1 MEHGQERDAF
11 CTHFEGA
18 SDCPNFGQGFAANA
32 FSRAVT
38 EERAGTPYIQV
49 IERRPISRHW
59 GLSNGEIKV
68 ASEVAHLFDTLGHS
82 LAYAVVSDCLRPER
96 EVRALVREFKNDL
109 VQQQARAGLPRYWAD
124 MGEAETGYHANIL
137 LVAPKVRTQRFI
149 ERLQGRAAFAGSD
162 VLHIQVWQGS
172 AQRFVSYCSEER
184 TPQAAFMPGLALKPR
199 KPGSHPLG
207 EGGGDRVRLSRELK
221 RDLLEMGRI
230 RPWKRTYA
238 SRALPRPEG
247 VLVKVAEPDPRGL
260 FGELPEQQRPARD
273 WVRKSRPRLKLVVP
287 EQLALPLDGAHD
299 IISVLRGLGST
310 HHAIAARLGRSRS
323 QVTNVLNRQFG
334 ASRQLVRRVLQ
345 LAA

>member
-1 MEHGQERDAF
+1 MEAGQSHDVF

-18 SDCPNFGQGFAANA
+18 SGCSDFRQGIAANA
-32 FSRAVT
+32 FSRAVA
-38 EERAGTPYIQV
+38 EERARTPYIQV
-49 IERRPISRHW
+49 IERAPISRHW
-59 GLSNGEIKV
+59 GLSNAEIKV
-68 ASEVAHLFDTLGHS
+68 ASEAAHLFDTLGHS
-82 LAYAVVSDCLRPER
+82 LAYAVISDCTRPER
-96 EVRALVREFKNDL
+96 EVRALVRELKNDI
-109 VQQQARAGLPRYWAD
+109 VQQQARAGLPRYWVD

-162 VLHIQVWQGS
+162 VLHIQLWQGS

-184 TPQAAFMPGLALKPR
+184 TPQAAFVRGIALKPR

-230 RPWKRTYA
+230 RPWRRTYA

-247 VLVKVAEPDPRGL
+247 VLAKVAEPDPRGL

-273 WVRKSRPRLKLVVP
+273 WVKSRPRLKLVVP

-299 IISVLRGLGST
+299 IISILRGLGTT
-310 HHAIAARLGRSRS
+310 HDVIAARLGRSRP
-323 QVTNVLNRQFG
+323 QVTNIINRQFG
-334 ASRQLVRRVLQ
+334 ASGLLVRRVLE